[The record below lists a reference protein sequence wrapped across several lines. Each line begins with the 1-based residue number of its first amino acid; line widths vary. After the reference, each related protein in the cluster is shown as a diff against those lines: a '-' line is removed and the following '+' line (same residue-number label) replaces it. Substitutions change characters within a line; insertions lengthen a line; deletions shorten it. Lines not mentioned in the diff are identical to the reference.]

1 MSELRQGHLE
11 NDPQALSEAQL
22 RQLYDEEE
30 VERFMSLFSAVRST
44 SRYTPLAQTPPS
56 MSQK

>member
-1 MSELRQGHLE
+1 MSDSLRQDAFPEYDLV
-11 NDPQALSEAQL
+11 ALSEAQL

-44 SRYTPLAQTPPS
+44 SKL
-56 MSQK
+56 